1 MRAGLVLAALAMCQ
15 SANAVAETPARASIA
30 PVGETVFRPID
41 LVPWGWKLFDKID
54 GDLNSDGR
62 DDTVLVIQ
70 RNDPALMMQ
79 NENLGVDRFDANP
92 RVLVLAMR
100 TDNGYRV
107 AGRAPELI
115 PDHDM
120 PTMSDPYDSLEITN
134 GAVRVRTRLFMNAG
148 GWGAGSQTF
157 TFRWNGEA
165 MALIGFDRF
174 DVHRG
179 SGETQRVSANYLTGK
194 RKDAKGNIADDT
206 DDWRWSDLRPGNRPV
221 MGEVGNAF
229 TFES

>member
-1 MRAGLVLAALAMCQ
+1 MLAALAMCQ

-107 AGRAPELI
+107 AGRAPFVI
-115 PDHDM
+115 
-120 PTMSDPYDSLEITN
+120 S
-134 GAVRVRTRLFMNAG
+134 RL
-148 GWGAGSQTF
+148 S
-157 TFRWNGEA
+157 
-165 MALIGFDRF
+165 
-174 DVHRG
+174 
-179 SGETQRVSANYLTGK
+179 
-194 RKDAKGNIADDT
+194 
-206 DDWRWSDLRPGNRPV
+206 
-221 MGEVGNAF
+221 
-229 TFES
+229 